1 MIDRD
6 RAEHCCSKQRS
17 ESDGATAVN
26 VAKIKR
32 LPRFIWKFFVDK
44 NRSTA
49 IASILRFVS
58 EFLQSISL
66 AIEFLQSILVR
77 RRVIAI
83 ELLQSS
89 FCNRS

>member
-1 MIDRD
+1 M
-6 RAEHCCSKQRS
+6 
-17 ESDGATAVN
+17 DGPD
-26 VAKIKR
+26 
-32 LPRFIWKFFVDK
+32 PRFAQNTYIDSYIHRSRGTLFDQHGARSGSPLWKFFVDK

-77 RRVIAI
+77 RSLVPR
-83 ELLQSS
+83 LY
-89 FCNRS
+89 